1 MVIGDKPILTPPRG
15 PARGPI
21 CSHGLSPLAILDLEA
36 RLAYPVVLPRG
47 SSSVG

>member
-1 MVIGDKPILTPPRG
+1 MVIGDKSILTPQDG
-15 PARGPI
+15 ARVGVCI
-21 CSHGLSPLAILDLEA
+21 YGLKPLAILDLEA